1 MTTGCALAGALALAI
16 GLTASASG
24 APGRSSR
31 VLCSAGGGRTLA
43 RSPRV
48 RVFARRGVFYS
59 CWLPTRLRTTL
70 GRVGEDL
77 PDAGPR
83 LASHV
88 RIDGAYV
95 AFAMQ
100 ATGDPGYDLSSVEAV
115 NARTG
120 RVAREVEPHETE
132 NFDSYVLEVGVAADG
147 ALVYLQSEGSPCP
160 GEHHGSGQDGPEPDD
175 ALVAVEPHAHRRTL
189 DCELASEPTDSIKAL
204 VVAGQTA
211 TWVHAGVLHTAT
223 LR

>member
-1 MTTGCALAGALALAI
+1 MAYALAGTLALAI

-24 APGRSSR
+24 ASRRSPR

-48 RVFARRGVFYS
+48 RVFVRRGVFYS
-59 CWLPTRLRTTL
+59 CWLPTRFRTTL

-77 PDAGPR
+77 PDRGPT

-88 RIDGAYV
+88 RIDGEYV
-95 AFAMQ
+95 AFSTQ
-100 ATGDPGYDLSSVEAV
+100 ATGDPGYDLSSVESV
-115 NARTG
+115 NVRTG
-120 RVAREVEPHETE
+120 RIAREVQPRETE
-132 NFDSYVLEVGVAADG
+132 SFDSFVVEVGVAADG

-160 GEHHGSGQDGPEPDD
+160 GEHHGTGQGGPEPDD
-175 ALVAVEPHAHRRTL
+175 AVVAVEPHAHRRTL
-189 DCELASEPTDSIKAL
+189 DCELASEPTGSITGLK
-204 VVAGQTA
+204 VVGQTA
-211 TWVHAGVLHTAT
+211 SWLHTGVLHTAT